1 MAEQNESE
9 YIEGFNSAGK
19 DLQRIDKQHML
30 LDLLKETN
38 KARNEVD
45 NILAAE
51 MDNHQKLQNKLN
63 LVNDDFLKKTN
74 DLESMKRKQQVSL
87 DQTRKNE
94 LSEQMRGTLD
104 NYLERRPTDANDKR
118 SVHVYFLTGEE
129 IGSDLH
135 VGREGAGSRDAT
147 FIVTLSQS
155 VQSLATQAAKYWGL
169 DPDKVFFLDR
179 DGRIV
184 QGAMRLSDIIL
195 PPLTPEQME
204 ASAASAPADTTAIVP
219 AGSSASSSALAIPK
233 AADDGQLAFTVK
245 GRDYKLTLVR
255 AKTVLS
261 KEDLSQPK
269 GEQWHDF
276 TFDQKRLNE
285 DLEETRKKRGDPDP
299 VDLKISME
307 TIPSLYDL
315 IKQGNLRK
323 FQKNADKWCR
333 TVELLI
339 FLIAWGFFIALLEPN
354 ADWTLYMKYSG
365 KGIQRNMTQFTLAE
379 QRITGVKDYNSI
391 TNTAQF
397 EAWIQGPLRRAV
409 FPQGIDS
416 MNAYVLKVQGRVYAN
431 NPFSK
436 NEYGLNWCVNGTNV
450 LAESATSA
458 NNVTNSSNETLVDAD
473 GEVSVCY
480 PESLKS
486 CPTKGVVELMAHAL
500 DNGQTIPECSPIYDH
515 DRIVDAVRSLYS
527 ADAFSF
533 ISGEVSSYL
542 GGQAHTFNVSSLA
555 NWQTSVA
562 EFLPSY
568 EGYDH
573 LQPPAKLINVL
584 TFVPAL
590 SGLVVSQFLTEFT
603 PSGPVATTQRI
614 TLVDMDPGAPWQV
627 AFYQVC
633 IVLSLVVLFLE
644 IRRITGLSLPFIKFF
659 EEKKESFGFATI
671 VFVLVPVLLL
681 ASFFIHLRKMG
692 DQQSIL
698 DLSNDALS
706 DEEPSNLFPAF
717 MAKSSAY
724 EWTVSEKL
732 MRDLQL
738 RIWLD
743 KVSMVVDLVIITLMM
758 LLSFR
763 FALVFFPEMKYT
775 TMMIRRVTMP
785 VLVTLLMNIFAF
797 AGFAV
802 LLYLTFSDHQ
812 FAFRN
817 WLTCIMSLMSFAHG
831 GILKWETLYRQY
843 AWTWYFLVVA
853 SFFIFTLNLNN
864 VLIAVLV
871 SHKKEAE
878 LQKNYSS
885 HPFWQVLIRENMQS
899 GGGGSKQVN
908 PALAGYDFGNPLYK
922 EPKKVTEEP
931 GWKI

>member
-9 YIEGFNSAGK
+9 YIEGFNSVGK
-19 DLQRIDKQHML
+19 DLQRIDKQHIL
-30 LDLLKETN
+30 LDLLKTTN

-45 NILAAE
+45 NTLAAE
-51 MDNHQKLQNKLN
+51 MDKHQKLQNKLN
-63 LVNDDFLKKTN
+63 LVNDDFLKKTSEL
-74 DLESMKRKQQVSL
+74 DLIKKKKQVSL
-87 DQTRKNE
+87 DQTRKSE
-94 LSEQMRGTLD
+94 LSEVMRGTLD

-184 QGAMRLSDIIL
+184 QGKFRLSDIIL

-204 ASAASAPADTTAIVP
+204 ASAASAPADTQALVP
-219 AGSSASSSALAIPK
+219 AGSSGSSSAVAIPK
-233 AADDGQLAFTVK
+233 AADDGQIAFTVK

-269 GEQWHDF
+269 GEAWSDF

-333 TVELLI
+333 VAELLI
-339 FLIAWGFFIALLEPN
+339 FLIAWGFFIALLEPHS
-354 ADWTLYMKYSG
+354 DWILYMKYSAL
-365 KGIQRNMTQFTLAE
+365 GIQRPMTQFTLAE
-379 QRITGVKDYNSI
+379 QQITGVKDFDGI
-391 TNTAQF
+391 TTAAQF
-397 EAWIQGPLRRAV
+397 EAWMQGPLRRSV
-409 FPQGIDS
+409 FPHGIEK
-416 MNAYVLKVQGRVYAN
+416 MNAYVLKVQGRVYAQDPIRDN
-431 NPFSK
+431 GYN
-436 NEYGLNWCVNGTNV
+436 LNWCDNSSSSND
-450 LAESATSA
+450 
-458 NNVTNSSNETLVDAD
+458 NVTNSSNTTLVDAD
-473 GEVSVCY
+473 EATCY

-486 CPTKGVVELMAHAL
+486 CPTKGVVELMAHAI

-515 DRIVDAVRSLYS
+515 DRVVDATRSLYS
-527 ADAFSF
+527 ADAFAF
-533 ISGEVSSYL
+533 ISGQVSSYL
-542 GGQAHTFNVSSLA
+542 GGIAHNFNHTTQA
-555 NWQTSVA
+555 NWDASVA
-562 EFLPSY
+562 DFLPSY
-568 EGYDH
+568 AGFDH

-584 TFVPAL
+584 TFVPPL
-590 SGLVVSQFLTEFT
+590 SGVVLSQFLTEFT
-603 PSGPVATTQRI
+603 PSGPVETTQRY
-614 TLVDMDPGAPWQV
+614 TLVDMNGGEPWQV

-633 IVLSLVVLFLE
+633 IVLSLIVLFLE

-659 EEKKESFGFATI
+659 EEQKESFGCATI
-671 VFVLVPVLLL
+671 LFVMVPVFLCL
-681 ASFFIHLRKMG
+681 SFFIFLRQIPG
-692 DQQSIL
+692 DQQSVL
-698 DLSNDALS
+698 DLSNDMPAD
-706 DEEPSNLFPAF
+706 DEPANLFPDF
-717 MAKSSAY
+717 FAKSSAY

-738 RIWLD
+738 RIWLE
-743 KVSMVVDLVIITLMM
+743 KVSTVVHLIIFTLCM

-763 FALVFFPEMKYT
+763 YALVYFPEMRYT
-775 TMMIRRVTMP
+775 TMMIQRVTMP
-785 VLVTLLMNIFAF
+785 VLVTLLMSIFAF

-802 LLYLTFSDHQ
+802 MLFLIFSDEQ
-812 FAFRN
+812 YAFRN
-817 WLTCIMSLMSFAHG
+817 WLTCIMSLISFAHG
-831 GILKWETLYRQY
+831 GILKWEKMYRQY
-843 AWTWYFLVVA
+843 AWTWYFLVLA
-853 SFFIFTLNLNN
+853 SFFVFTLNLNN
-864 VLIAVLV
+864 ILIAVLV

-878 LQKNYSS
+878 LRKNYSS
-885 HPFWQVLIRENMQS
+885 HPFWQALSREHVQS
-899 GGGGSKQVN
+899 RGGSKEVN